1 MENTE
6 KTMTVEELHEKQ
18 LNAAIDRYQTRML
31 VKLDK
36 ENARLRLALM
46 LTGGGL
52 LLIAVIAGYS
62 LMFPLF

>member
-6 KTMTVEELHEKQ
+6 TTITVEELHDRE
-18 LNAAIDRYQTRML
+18 LTAAIDRYQTRML
-31 VKLDK
+31 VKLAK
-36 ENARLRLALM
+36 ENARLRLAIM

>member
-1 MENTE
+1 MEKNE
-6 KTMTVEELHEKQ
+6 KRMTAEELHDRE
-18 LNAAIDRYQTRML
+18 LTAAIDRYQTRML